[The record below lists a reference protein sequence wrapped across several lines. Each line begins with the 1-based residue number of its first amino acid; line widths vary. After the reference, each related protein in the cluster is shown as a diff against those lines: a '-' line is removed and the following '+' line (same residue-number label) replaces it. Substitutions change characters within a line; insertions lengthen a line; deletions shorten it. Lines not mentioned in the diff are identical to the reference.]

1 MHQDLPWFA
10 QKITHLEYVCIMF
23 ALFIPHCSYC
33 SLTTDDYALP
43 HFMPRVSYFTLT
55 VRSRIIPS
63 NQLVS
68 MEFRQNAWLFL
79 YGKVAVAG
87 PLHVWGFLLN
97 LCNFL
102 VQETILWIESIF
114 KPPFICQ
121 TPKVP
126 LFTPQKKKT
135 TKWPHLGHLFGP
147 SRHLSSQ
154 ELHQIFDGRPDLT
167 HHLQVAKGQH
177 LGSTQCSR
185 KLFWLGRVY
194 TPCTTNNH
202 IRCLHQSPRFAQY
215 WTSYG
220 LWFSHVS
227 SCPPIDVVY
236 DIDRSPSC
244 FCMFLPIE

>member
-126 LFTPQKKKT
+126 LFTPQKKKNDQMAT
-135 TKWPHLGHLFGP
+135 F
-147 SRHLSSQ
+147 
-154 ELHQIFDGRPDLT
+154 RPFVWT
-167 HHLQVAKGQH
+167 QSAPQFARAPPNIRWAS
-177 LGSTQCSR
+177 GS
-185 KLFWLGRVY
+185 
-194 TPCTTNNH
+194 H
-202 IRCLHQSPRFAQY
+202 
-215 WTSYG
+215 
-220 LWFSHVS
+220 
-227 SCPPIDVVY
+227 PPP
-236 DIDRSPSC
+236 PSC
-244 FCMFLPIE
+244 